1 MQQQLHVLW
10 LQADGRPSLLEAN
23 KHFLFVW
30 TEAGRLCMWSLAG
43 REAKPYGKAGQ
54 AVDLP
59 PDLTVVSMRCNC
71 DGTKVKQDTQS

>member
-1 MQQQLHVLW
+1 
-10 LQADGRPSLLEAN
+10 
-23 KHFLFVW
+23 
-30 TEAGRLCMWSLAG
+30 MWSVAG

-71 DGTKVKQDTQS
+71 DGTKVSRRPTHEHACTLSQTV

>member
-1 MQQQLHVLW
+1 M
-10 LQADGRPSLLEAN
+10 EAN
-23 KHFLFVW
+23 KHFLFVL

-54 AVDLP
+54 ALELP

-71 DGTKVKQDTQS
+71 DDTKVQRRNW